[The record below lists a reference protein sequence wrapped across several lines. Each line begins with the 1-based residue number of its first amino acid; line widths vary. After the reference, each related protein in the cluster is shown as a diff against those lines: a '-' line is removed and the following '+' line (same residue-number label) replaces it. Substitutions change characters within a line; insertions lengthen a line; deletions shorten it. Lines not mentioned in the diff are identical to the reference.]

1 MKKKLI
7 LSIALCLPILSFSTT
22 QSKAAH
28 PDDVILRDGNNAP
41 VSGTTN
47 PYSPKNSCGLTS
59 CHDTYVLLNAPYLQN
74 IYESNFALA
83 TKTHV
88 NKNGETIS
96 YDVPYPQHGIS
107 SSYHV
112 QMGRNDSWGDV
123 QRQYYNGLEE
133 FTSSSGH
140 YGRY

>member
-1 MKKKLI
+1 MKKKLF
-7 LSIALCLPILSFSTT
+7 LSIALCLPILSLLST
-22 QSKAAH
+22 QSKAIH
-28 PDDVILRDGNNAP
+28 DEDVVLRGYDNAP
-41 VSGTTN
+41 VSGSSN

-59 CHDTYVLLNAPYLQN
+59 CHDTYVVLNFSYLQN

-88 NKNGETIS
+88 NKNGEIVS
-96 YDVPYPQHGIS
+96 YEVPYPQHGIS
-107 SSYHV
+107 ASYHV
-112 QMGRNDSWGDV
+112 QMGRNDTWGDL
-123 QRQYYNGLEE
+123 QRQYYDGLEE